1 MTFFEYKCIETSSIM
16 ETRQAARKNRE
27 DLHNALKNNNKKAVF
42 KLLDKGIDLN
52 FQDDDGYNTLHIA
65 AVYSCSR
72 DIFVTLIDLIDD
84 VNAVTKEG
92 KTALMIVAQMNRNDL
107 VIALMNEDDID
118 PNVQDKSGNT
128 ALCYAVMYNENI
140 DIVKSL
146 LFYEIVNTSLENF
159 RGKTPLDMAI
169 QYGRDRS
176 AELIKKYD
184 ETRNKALIEA
194 IKDYDERLAHDL
206 LEDGTD
212 PNKVDD
218 FGYNALH
225 VAAQEGCSQKLFR
238 QILRKI
244 SNVNA
249 VTKSGKTALMIAA
262 QNNRPYFVKELMK
275 RRGVNLN
282 LQDTD
287 RYTALHHAVIHNHPA
302 IVSQLLTGDIN
313 TTIRNPLQR
322 ARQLAR
328 DKCAELLEKY
338 NIKTLHTALAS
349 KNEILASALLDIGTD
364 PNADRNNALHVAAKE
379 GCSIELFRQILRKI
393 NDVNAAN
400 YELRTALMLAAW
412 KNKLNIVKE
421 LMNHPKIDVNL
432 RDRTKSTALHWAV
445 WGQHNRIVVQLLKGK
460 DIDVSLRDQYNR
472 TPLDSATR
480 YHCKRCEM
488 SLEKAEMSLKKA
500 KTKVC
505 KQAEKGVPGCVTML
519 RF

>member
-1 MTFFEYKCIETSSIM
+1 M
-16 ETRQAARKNRE
+16 
-27 DLHNALKNNNKKAVF
+27 
-42 KLLDKGIDLN
+42 
-52 FQDDDGYNTLHIA
+52 
-65 AVYSCSR
+65 
-72 DIFVTLIDLIDD
+72 
-84 VNAVTKEG
+84 
-92 KTALMIVAQMNRNDL
+92 
-107 VIALMNEDDID
+107 
-118 PNVQDKSGNT
+118 
-128 ALCYAVMYNENI
+128 
-140 DIVKSL
+140 
-146 LFYEIVNTSLENF
+146 
-159 RGKTPLDMAI
+159 
-169 QYGRDRS
+169 
-176 AELIKKYD
+176 
-184 ETRNKALIEA
+184 
-194 IKDYDERLAHDL
+194 
-206 LEDGTD
+206 
-212 PNKVDD
+212 
-218 FGYNALH
+218 
-225 VAAQEGCSQKLFR
+225 
-238 QILRKI
+238 
-244 SNVNA
+244 
-249 VTKSGKTALMIAA
+249 
-262 QNNRPYFVKELMK
+262 
-275 RRGVNLN
+275 
-282 LQDTD
+282 
-287 RYTALHHAVIHNHPA
+287 
-302 IVSQLLTGDIN
+302 
-313 TTIRNPLQR
+313 QR